1 MYAAEVS
8 RPPGDFSGK
17 QENLYEI
24 KFDKAGDAERLH
36 RNSSN
41 KRNAVISLK
50 ANNKEPYLHWEVAG
64 SVISLPHVVF
74 Q

>member
-1 MYAAEVS
+1 MYAAEVWRS
-8 RPPGDFSGK
+8 PSDFSGK

-24 KFDKAGDAERLH
+24 KIGKAGDAERLH

-50 ANNKEPYLHWEVAG
+50 GNNKE
-64 SVISLPHVVF
+64 
-74 Q
+74 